1 MKSIV
6 EQKNL
11 LQFILILLLRLIG
24 VEDSLGRSFQEIFN
38 RTDNWISEG
47 SGGVIES
54 IDAEYVYV
62 SIYSPLSGSSYTELL
77 DGLRT
82 QKRVRSM
89 LKMMTSNAF
98 FGAISGI

>member
-62 SIYSPLSGSSYTELL
+62 SIYSPLSGSSYTELPHE
-77 DGLRT
+77 LRKK
-82 QKRVRSM
+82 QK
-89 LKMMTSNAF
+89 
-98 FGAISGI
+98 I

>member
-24 VEDSLGRSFQEIFN
+24 FEDSLGRSFQEIFN

-54 IDAEYVYV
+54 IDAECVYV

>member
-24 VEDSLGRSFQEIFN
+24 VEDSLVRSFQEIFN

-62 SIYSPLSGSSYTELL
+62 SIYGPLSGSSYTELL